1 MPCAVEFGPRICAAE
16 NDIRRKIGVMG
27 MRKHRT
33 VGPYELAPKAFDA
46 GPTWEDYLAANPA
59 LPGDQPRRIRIY
71 LSEQG
76 ATKEER
82 ESTRRAARR
91 EYLALQGIAHEGIVA
106 AEQFSDE
113 HEAGPSVIF
122 RHGAGW
128 QRLDHFMAE
137 HGDEL
142 PIETRVEMV
151 RQLAEALGHAH
162 RRHLYHRALA
172 ARSVYVEMD
181 GRYPRLRISDW

>member
-1 MPCAVEFGPRICAAE
+1 MSPQLA
-16 NDIRRKIGVMG
+16 RRLDDLRDKIGVQG
-27 MRKHRT
+27 LRKHRK
-33 VGPYELAPKAFDA
+33 VGPYELAPKSFDA
-46 GPTWEDYLAANPA
+46 GPTWEDYLATNPA

-71 LSEQG
+71 LSELG
-76 ATKEER
+76 ASKTER

-91 EYLALQGIAHEGIVA
+91 EYLALQGIAHEGIVQ

-122 RHGAGW
+122 RHGADW

-137 HGDEL
+137 HGDGL

-151 RQLAEALGHAH
+151 RQLAEALDHAH
-162 RRHLYHRALA
+162 RGQRPPSTSSESPRRA
-172 ARSVYVEMD
+172 V
-181 GRYPRLRISDW
+181 WT